1 MCKGGYNYSIS
12 NSEVAEAFKLRVL
25 LFLFCFYFE
34 GDEKNDKCSE
44 TFWQ

>member
-12 NSEVAEAFKLRVL
+12 NSEVAETFKLRVL

-34 GDEKNDKCSE
+34 GD
-44 TFWQ
+44 

>member
-12 NSEVAEAFKLRVL
+12 NSEVANYSISNSEVAEAFKLRAL

-34 GDEKNDKCSE
+34 GD
-44 TFWQ
+44 